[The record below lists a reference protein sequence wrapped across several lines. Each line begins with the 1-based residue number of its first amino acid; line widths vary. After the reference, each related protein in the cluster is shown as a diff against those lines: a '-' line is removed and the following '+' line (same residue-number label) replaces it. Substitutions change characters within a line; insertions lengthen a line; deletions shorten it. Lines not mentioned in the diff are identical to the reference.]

1 MARSIA
7 ANIKKHPVPRLSWS
21 VDEFCSA
28 VGISRSTYEKLKR
41 HSLAP
46 REMRIG
52 WAVRISQLAV
62 ADWIAAREADAARK
76 NVCASDESAQTRD
89 SIRSA

>member
-7 ANIKKHPVPRLSWS
+7 ENIEKHPVPRLSWS
-21 VDEFCSA
+21 VDEFCSS

-41 HSLAP
+41 QGLAP

-52 WAVRISQLAV
+52 WAVRISQLAAV
-62 ADWIAAREADAARK
+62 EWIAARETEATSK
-76 NVCASDESAQTRD
+76 NVCASEESAATRD
-89 SIRSA
+89 GVRSA

>member
-41 HSLAP
+41 QGLAP

-52 WAVRISQLAV
+52 WAVRVSQLA
-62 ADWIAAREADAARK
+62 AAEWIAAREADSAGK
-76 NVCASDESAQTRD
+76 DICASEEVARARD
-89 SIRSA
+89 SIRTA

>member
-1 MARSIA
+1 MARSIV
-7 ANIKKHPVPRLSWS
+7 ANSEKYPVPRLGWS

-41 HSLAP
+41 KGLAP

-52 WAVRISQLAV
+52 WAVRISQLA
-62 ADWIAAREADAARK
+62 ASEWIAEREGDGTRNKAAPSEK
-76 NVCASDESAQTRD
+76 SESTVTA
-89 SIRSA
+89 

>member
-7 ANIKKHPVPRLSWS
+7 ANIEKHPVPRLSWS
-21 VDEFCSA
+21 VDEFCSS

-41 HSLAP
+41 RGLAP

-52 WAVRISQLAV
+52 WAVRISQLAAV
-62 ADWIAAREADAARK
+62 EWIAARETDAAKK
-76 NVCASDESAQTRD
+76 NVCASASARG
-89 SIRSA
+89 RSG